1 MVILTT
7 GQRPRELRAAV
18 TSALGQSAVTHEVVV
33 VANGCPPDE
42 LGLDHDARVRV
53 LGSPTNLG
61 IPGGRNLGV
70 AEAGAPV
77 VAFLDDDA
85 RYLTPDVLRAHLDL
99 FDADARLA
107 VVAQR
112 IVDEQGRTARRHVP
126 RLGTGDPD
134 RSGPVAAFLGGA
146 SLVRRDAFVGVGG
159 YPAQFM
165 YAMEETDL
173 SWRLVDAG
181 WRLRY
186 DARPAVEHP
195 ATEPTRHPGAIATTM
210 RNRVWMVHRCLP
222 LLLAVVYVTGWA
234 AVTLV
239 RAPSRAGSIARAIV
253 SGWRT
258 RPGPRR
264 PISWRAVGELTR
276 LGRPPLL

>member
-1 MVILTT
+1 MVILTM
-7 GQRPRELRAAV
+7 GDRPQALRAAV
-18 TSALGQSAVTHEVVV
+18 TSALGQSGVDLEVLV
-33 VANGCPPDE
+33 VANGCPPE
-42 LGLDHDARVRV
+42 ALALDDDARLRV
-53 LGSPTNLG
+53 LASPTNLG

-70 AEAGAPV
+70 AEAVGTV

-85 RYLTPDVLRAHLDL
+85 RYLAPDVLRAQLEL
-99 FDADARLA
+99 FAADDRLA

-112 IVDEQGRTARRHVP
+112 IVDEHGRTARRHVP
-126 RLGTGDPD
+126 RLGAGDPD

-146 SLVRRDAFVGVGG
+146 ALVRRDAFEAVGG
-159 YPAQFM
+159 YPAPFV

-195 ATEPTRHPGAIATTM
+195 ATEPTRHAGAIGTTM

-222 LLLAVVYVTGWA
+222 VPLAVAYIAGWT

-239 RAPSRAGSIARAIV
+239 RAPSSIGTVGRAIV
-253 SGWRT
+253 TAWRT

-264 PISWRAVGELTR
+264 PIRWRTVVELTR